1 MAEGRAAEGRPR
13 VGGWG
18 RHVRRTTCRRGGK
31 VEKRQGSPAGSPSGA
46 AAECCAL
53 LAREGA
59 WAARGSQGRRGDE
72 AGTGPGPGS
81 GRGDGGGTAGARGR
95 SAEHVS
101 AGVSAGGSAGG
112 PSARASEGAGL
123 RARPRE
129 VTREGPHTWVGSDRW
144 RGHPEKETWNQE
156 PGPPARRGC

>member
-18 RHVRRTTCRRGGK
+18 RHVRHTTCRRGGK

-59 WAARGSQGRRGDE
+59 WAARGAQGRRGDE
-72 AGTGPGPGS
+72 AGTGPAPGQAAGAGTAAEQL
-81 GRGDGGGTAGARGR
+81 GRGAGALSTCLQVCLLEAPQGGHLRESLGGGGTQGASARGG
-95 SAEHVS
+95 AE
-101 AGVSAGGSAGG
+101 
-112 PSARASEGAGL
+112 
-123 RARPRE
+123 
-129 VTREGPHTWVGSDRW
+129 
-144 RGHPEKETWNQE
+144 
-156 PGPPARRGC
+156 RRT